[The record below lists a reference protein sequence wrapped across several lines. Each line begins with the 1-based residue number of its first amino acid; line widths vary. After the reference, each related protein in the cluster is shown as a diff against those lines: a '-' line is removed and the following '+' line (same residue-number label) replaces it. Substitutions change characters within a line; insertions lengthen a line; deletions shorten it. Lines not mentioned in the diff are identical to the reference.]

1 MKIPLFADFFQIRKE
16 ASLWEKALMASACI
30 GLLFLVWYVATQEW
44 WGPNGNE
51 RAMDA
56 VTLGSPGEVFG
67 SFGSLWMERALLR
80 NLLASLWRVGQGF
93 GLAALIG
100 VPLGILCGAFT
111 RIDAFFAPVSL
122 FGRNVPVA
130 ALVPVT
136 LAFFGMGELQK
147 VMFLF
152 IACVA
157 FVMFDTARAI
167 VAVRGDYLDTA
178 YTLGANRCQVLSKV
192 IIPLAMPDVF
202 NSLRLLFGV
211 AFGYIILAEAIDAEL
226 GIGKLIMM
234 SQRRGPREHVY
245 LMLFIITLV
254 AFLLDRALFA
264 LQKTLFSYRYGRS

>member
-1 MKIPLFADFFQIRKE
+1 MNIPLFSDFFQIRKE
-16 ASLWEKALMASACI
+16 AALWEKALMTAACI
-30 GLLFLVWYVATQEW
+30 GALFLVWYAATQDW

-51 RAMDA
+51 RAIDA

-67 SFGSLWMERALLR
+67 SFGSLWMERGLLR
-80 NLLASLWRVGQGF
+80 NLLASLWRVAQGF
-93 GLAALIG
+93 ALAALIG

-167 VAVRGDYLDTA
+167 AEVRGDYLDTA
-178 YTLGANRCQVLSKV
+178 YTLGANRRQVLSKV
-192 IIPLAMPDVF
+192 VIPLAMPDVF

-211 AFGYIILAEAIDAEL
+211 AFGYIILAEAIDAEF

-254 AFLLDRALFA
+254 AFVLDRALFS